1 VALAFERPAALSSC
15 ADVAVVILN
24 WNGAAFLR
32 QFLPGVL
39 AHSDGAV
46 IFVADNAST
55 DDSVAMVQR
64 EFPEVRILERAH
76 NLGFCRGYNAAFDD
90 VRWERSG
97 LAHLERTRTQSE
109 RGADWIDT
117 FGFRYYVLLNSDVEV
132 TPGWL
137 RPQREL
143 LEREPLAAACQPKI
157 RQYSTLAAERQQFE
171 YAGAGGG
178 YLDRL
183 GYPFCRGRLFDTLE
197 TDTGQY
203 NDPRPVAWATG
214 ACLLVRAEAW
224 HTLGGL
230 EPAFFA
236 HMEEIDLC
244 WRLQNAGWQV
254 WYHGGCT
261 VFHVGGGTL
270 HKSNPRKTYLNFRN
284 GLALV
289 YKNTHPAELPGVLLL
304 RLVLDWVAALRL
316 LVQGNSTD
324 FRAIMQAHCH
334 FLRKLD
340 YWRQRRQQQPRKLR
354 NRELAGAYQ
363 GSLVWAY
370 FGQGKRRF
378 SELPTNKLS

>member
-1 VALAFERPAALSSC
+1 M
-15 ADVAVVILN
+15 VILN
-24 WNGAAFLR
+24 WNGRDYLR

-39 AHSDGAV
+39 AHSAGATV
-46 IFVADNAST
+46 FVADNAST
-55 DDSVAMVQR
+55 DDSVAVLR
-64 EFPEVRILERAH
+64 AEFPAVQVLERGY
-76 NLGFCRGYNAAFDD
+76 NLGFCKGYNAALDD
-90 VRWERSG
+90 VRWLGPLVNDSIVD
-97 LAHLERTRTQSE
+97 RTQAE
-109 RGADWIDT
+109 RGRDWTDT

-137 RPQREL
+137 APQREL
-143 LEREPLAAACQPKI
+143 LEANPRIAACQPKI
-157 RQYSTLAAERQQFE
+157 RQYSPDPATRQLFE

-178 YLDRL
+178 YLDSL

-203 NDPRPVAWATG
+203 DDARPVAWATG

-224 HTLGGL
+224 HALGGL
-230 EPAFFA
+230 ESTFFA

-254 WYHGGCT
+254 WYQGGST

-289 YKNTHPAELPGVLLL
+289 YLNTHPAELPAVLIG
-304 RLVLDWVAALRL
+304 RIALDGVAALRL
-316 LVQGNSTD
+316 LIQGQWAD
-324 FRAIMQAHCH
+324 FKAVLRAHWH
-334 FLRKLD
+334 FWGRFG
-340 YWRQRRQQQPRKLR
+340 YWQQRRRKFPPRLR
-354 NRELAGAYQ
+354 LAERAGTYA

-370 FGQGKRRF
+370 FGQGKRF
-378 SELPTNKLS
+378 FEELGVRS